1 MLENLTTN
9 QIGGIL
15 GEFAHL
21 PIIDLLKIYVNSF
34 SNNENWWKSEFKS
47 LLVKLKVAEKR
58 GTSVKDRLKQ
68 EIEEWAV
75 ILDDDVKSRLYV
87 LGNDTIPDIFAQ
99 ISNDEDKS
107 FLTIFEDLKDDLDD
121 SKYDDIDIFFEGLNS
136 YLTVLQTPDYMDG
149 IEEKMPFEIQA
160 LMKKNE
166 NELTKNE
173 KLKILIA
180 VWNFPD
186 SFVKLMKKMIREILL
201 VHSEMDYYQ
210 RILDYQE
217 EILVNEVPDEEVQT
231 GKKLCVPIPKV
242 ERSSNDKITSLT
254 LEQTTYLISLL
265 RESRVFLQDKNY
277 QPAINIAMSTKLMTG
292 YNDQNIRT
300 KLDKYGEI
308 HRLDKI
314 VVQEKL
320 KEINNLITS
329 HLE

>member
-1 MLENLTTN
+1 MLEDLTTN
-9 QIGGIL
+9 QIPEIL
-15 GEFAHL
+15 GEFAKV

-47 LLVKLKVAEKR
+47 LLVKLSVAEKR

-87 LGNDTIPDIFAQ
+87 VGNDTIIDIFAQ
-99 ISNDEDKS
+99 ISNNEDKS

-136 YLTVLQTPDYMDG
+136 YLTILQTPDYLDG
-149 IEEKMPFEIQA
+149 IEEKMPFEIQT

-173 KLKILIA
+173 KLKVLIA

-186 SFVKLMKKMIREILL
+186 SFVKLMKKLIREILL

-210 RILDYQE
+210 RILDYQA
-217 EILVNEVPDEEVQT
+217 EILENEVPDEEEQI

-242 ERSSNDKITSLT
+242 ERSPKDNITSLT

-292 YNDQNIRT
+292 YNEQNIR
-300 KLDKYGEI
+300 DKYDNI
-308 HRLDKI
+308 DRLDKF
-314 VVQEKL
+314 VVQDKL
-320 KEINNLITS
+320 KEISKLITS